1 MVGYHTAMRI
11 KTVNEIG
18 QYARETRLERGWS
31 QTDLATRAQVSR
43 VWVSQFER
51 GKQTLELGLVLR
63 TLKTLGI
70 SIDLRLS
77 PPAPLDEL
85 APPPSL

>member
-1 MVGYHTAMRI
+1 MRI
-11 KTVNEIG
+11 KTVKEVG
-18 QYARETRLERGWS
+18 QYARETRIERGWS
-31 QTDLATRAQVSR
+31 QTDLAQKAKVSR
-43 VWVSQFER
+43 VWISQFER

-77 PPAPLDEL
+77 PPSPLDEL